1 MLELSKKAMLVTVN
15 IKMEGLLGERRD
27 KAANELVSDKYR
39 ADASLV
45 KTAKYLINR
54 KHPKVKIV
62 VSRAQRVREI
72 AYENSF
78 AWGGTNLRM
87 LPIRAHA
94 HFDSKVNEAIR
105 DLKEAWDEYE
115 LYYPSLVA
123 DAERTISGLGGLFD
137 ASQYPP
143 KEHIKGMFSAGVEY
157 WPIPDSGHFVAEI
170 AEEVA
175 QEARDAVVKN
185 NTLRANSA
193 INEML
198 ARVEKGVAKYIDKIG
213 SYKAETDNQ
222 GNRSNVVGIFRD
234 SLVDNVKE
242 LAELIRRLNF
252 SDDAGID
259 ALAGQ
264 VNRLARA
271 AADTL
276 RDDPKLRESMVSEGR
291 ALIATL
297 DSYRKTDSMVDDM
310 IGDVRDYYRD

>member
-27 KAANELVSDKYR
+27 KAATELVSDKYR

-54 KHPKVKIV
+54 KHPKVKLV

-87 LPIRAHA
+87 LPIRAHN
-94 HFDSKVNEAIR
+94 HFNSKVVNAIE
-105 DLKEAWDEYE
+105 DLKAAWAEYE
-115 LYYPSLVA
+115 LWYPSLVA
-123 DAERTISGLGGLFD
+123 DAEKTLTGLGGLFD

-143 KEHIKGMFSAGVEY
+143 KEKIKDLFQASVEY

-175 QEARDAVVKN
+175 QDARETVMKN
-185 NTLRANSA
+185 NTLRANGA

-198 ARVEKGVAKYIDKIG
+198 GRVEKGVAKYVDKVA
-213 SYKAETDNQ
+213 SYKAEIVNDK
-222 GNRSNVVGIFRD
+222 RSNVVGIFRD
-234 SLVDNVKE
+234 SLVSNVRE
-242 LAELIRRLNF
+242 LAELTRRLNF

-259 ALAGQ
+259 ALANQ
-264 VNRLARA
+264 VDRLARA
-271 AADTL
+271 TAETL
-276 RDDPKLRESMVSEGR
+276 RDDPKLRETLVGEGR

-297 DSYRKTDSMVDDM
+297 DSYRKTDSIVDDM
-310 IGDVRDYYRD
+310 IGEVRDYY